1 MNISLK
7 IISLLLSYPTAEL
20 QQDAPELKAALET
33 DPLTSAREKALLAKL
48 ADDIAGL
55 DLYDA
60 QERYVFLFDR
70 TRTLSLHLFE
80 HVHGESRDRG
90 QAMVDLMAM
99 YNRHGFEIGAK
110 ELPDY
115 LPLFLEFLSAVP
127 DEQARELLGQTVH
140 IVSALRERLR
150 KRKSIYGNAFRV
162 LEAIRDASPDT
173 QIVFTSSAT
182 VYGEGPGVPIREDH
196 PKIPES
202 PYGVSK
208 LACEHYLRLFARLYG
223 LKTATVRLFSVYGP
237 RLRKQVVYDFMC
249 KLREN
254 PDELFIYGD
263 GTQVRDMNHVANVV
277 EALLLIS
284 RRAAMEGEVY
294 NVASGEP
301 VTILELAHGL
311 CAAMGLRP
319 EFAFSGEVR
328 PGETQ
333 RWVPDPK
340 KLFDLGYRNRVSLAE
355 GLADTASW
363 FLEEEP
369 RSIRD

>member
-162 LEAIRDASPDT
+162 LEAIARGKADPAVLAELLNEEDDDPNDLDALDKVWEEEAVTFGGGPGNNPCGVDRIRT
-173 QIVFTSSAT
+173 QIRA
-182 VYGEGPGVPIREDH
+182 GQRRPD
-196 PKIPES
+196 
-202 PYGVSK
+202 
-208 LACEHYLRLFARLYG
+208 ARP
-223 LKTATVRLFSVYGP
+223 TT
-237 RLRKQVVYDFMC
+237 D
-249 KLREN
+249 
-254 PDELFIYGD
+254 
-263 GTQVRDMNHVANVV
+263 
-277 EALLLIS
+277 
-284 RRAAMEGEVY
+284 
-294 NVASGEP
+294 
-301 VTILELAHGL
+301 TIKA
-311 CAAMGLRP
+311 
-319 EFAFSGEVR
+319 
-328 PGETQ
+328 
-333 RWVPDPK
+333 
-340 KLFDLGYRNRVSLAE
+340 
-355 GLADTASW
+355 
-363 FLEEEP
+363 
-369 RSIRD
+369 